1 MTLEDIGEGDDA
13 LFCVTDLPACCR
25 PLYIG
30 TGYCVGGSLGNWFFP
45 NGTRVQ
51 SSGSQWDFH
60 RTSGWMVKRLQ
71 RRRGGV
77 DGIYHCEIPDKTG
90 VIQNIYI
97 GVYSA
102 NTGELHGTCIISVY
116 FWIKLYWCLTYLD
129 IIYF

>member
-1 MTLEDIGEGDDA
+1 MELEYKA
-13 LFCVTDLPACCR
+13 VVAM
-25 PLYIG
+25 
-30 TGYCVGGSLGNWFFP
+30 
-45 NGTRVQ
+45 
-51 SSGSQWDFH
+51 QWDFH
-60 RTSGWMVKRLQ
+60 RTSGWMVKLLQ